1 MPQEP
6 EEAEASE
13 GSQEPESQRRR
24 RTTNDDASEDE
35 DFGVGASNGAT
46 QGGDTNDMAMKLVRL
61 ALALEYQRRPLRRAD
76 ISEKVLGS
84 NNRQFKNVFNQAQIH
99 LRMVFGMELV
109 ELPAKER
116 VTLQQKRAAQKSA
129 SQSKGITSWVLTSI
143 LPSKFRDPAIIQ
155 PLAAPTVGEESKYT
169 AVYTVIISIIR
180 LSGGALPDAKMER
193 SLKRLQMEDETPVV
207 DYEKTEKLMKRLEK
221 DGYIVR
227 IKESTGTGEDDVY
240 WTVGPRGKVEVGD
253 DGIRGLTKAVYGE
266 QENQTAE
273 DELERKLDR
282 SLGISERL
290 EQTNREQ
297 PAEKPKKAGRRRRK
311 EQQQEEDEDEED
323 EEDEEE
329 EGE

>member
-1 MPQEP
+1 M
-6 EEAEASE
+6 
-13 GSQEPESQRRR
+13 
-24 RTTNDDASEDE
+24 DDASEDE
-35 DFGVGASNGAT
+35 DFGAGASNGAT
-46 QGGDTNDMAMKLVRL
+46 QGDTNDMAMKLVRL
-61 ALALEYQRRPLRRAD
+61 ALALEFQRRPLRRAD
-76 ISEKVLGS
+76 ISEKILGS
-84 NNRQFKNVFNQAQIH
+84 NSRQFKNVFSQAQIH
-99 LRMVFGMELV
+99 LRTVFGMELV
-109 ELPAKER
+109 ELPAKEKI
-116 VTLQQKRAAQKSA
+116 TLQQKRAAQKA
-129 SQSKGITSWVLTSI
+129 PSQSKGITSWVLISI

-169 AVYTVIISIIR
+169 AVYTVLVSLIR

-227 IKESTGTGEDDVY
+227 IKESTGTGEDDIY

-273 DELERKLDR
+273 DDLERKLDR

-290 EQTNREQ
+290 EQINREQ
-297 PAEKPKKAGRRRRK
+297 RVQRPKKADRK
-311 EQQQEEDEDEED
+311 KRKDQQQEEDEDEED
-323 EEDEEE
+323 ENDNEE